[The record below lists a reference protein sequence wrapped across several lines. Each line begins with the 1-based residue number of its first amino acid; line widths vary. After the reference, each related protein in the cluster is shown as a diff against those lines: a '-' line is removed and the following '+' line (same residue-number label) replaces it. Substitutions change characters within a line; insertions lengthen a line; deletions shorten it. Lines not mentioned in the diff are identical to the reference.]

1 MFDVGFSELLLIG
14 IVGLVVFGPERLPR
28 LVREVSGWI
37 HKIRT
42 VVHSA
47 KSEIDREFQ
56 LIELR
61 EAMEAKRLK
70 FQEEVESMTIAPPA
84 QGAVPPLSLE
94 PPSKEP
100 EKPNAE
106 T

>member
-1 MFDVGFSELLLIG
+1 M
-14 IVGLVVFGPERLPR
+14 
-28 LVREVSGWI
+28 VREVSGWI

-70 FQEEVESMTIAPPA
+70 FQEEVESMTIAQKEPVAPA
-84 QGAVPPLSLE
+84 PLSLE
-94 PPSKEP
+94 PPKIES
-100 EKPNAE
+100 EKPDAE